1 MQSFSTIAQLREQVG
16 HWRRDGLRIG
26 FVPTMGNL
34 HAGHFAL
41 VELAREHSDKVV
53 ASIFVNPTQFGPNE
67 DYGHYPRTP
76 DTDIAGLAG

>member
-1 MQSFSTIAQLREQVG
+1 MMQTYSTLAELRQQIAD
-16 HWRRDGLRIG
+16 WRRAGLRVG

-41 VELAREHSDKVV
+41 VDLAREHSDRVV

-67 DYGHYPRTP
+67 DYGRYH
-76 DTDIAGLAG
+76 D